1 MKTHYL
7 KLMTIIIAAITI
19 AASPVFAGKG
29 GGKCTDAAPPTVDA
43 FAIPATSATL
53 AVSITTFTASD
64 DCRVTDYMV
73 TESPTAP
80 GTRDSGWSGSVPASY
95 TFTAEGTYTLYAW
108 ALDGADNVSSSM
120 SDSVTITIVT
130 PTVDA
135 DTLDGL
141 DSTDFAIVDH
151 GHFYGGMTVVAKS
164 GGEYLSPVDALND
177 IANWCGTPSASNPC
191 LLKIMPGVYD
201 IGLTTLY
208 PPGYVDIEGSG
219 ENTTFIN
226 GSGITSIYI
235 DTGNNEIRFITINN
249 TETTAETYTYGIRAS
264 NSIASP
270 LKLTNMT
277 VNVSGGQRTAPVWG
291 DQFSEVTLNNVT
303 ISAEGG
309 TANNF
314 GVLGFEKINLNNTN
328 IKVLGA
334 NSYGVSFNGNSNS
347 AEVST
352 IKNSEIFVTGQGAQG
367 VRNYNGILE
376 IFNSDISSSSNG
388 ILGGIISVANTK
400 IDAINYHVYSADSTP
415 KCFNNFDGNF
425 APIVCQ

>member
-1 MKTHYL
+1 
-7 KLMTIIIAAITI
+7 
-19 AASPVFAGKG
+19 
-29 GGKCTDAAPPTVDA
+29 
-43 FAIPATSATL
+43 
-53 AVSITTFTASD
+53 
-64 DCRVTDYMV
+64 
-73 TESPTAP
+73 
-80 GTRDSGWSGSVPASY
+80 
-95 TFTAEGTYTLYAW
+95 
-108 ALDGADNVSSSM
+108 
-120 SDSVTITIVT
+120 
-130 PTVDA
+130 
-135 DTLDGL
+135 
-141 DSTDFAIVDH
+141 
-151 GHFYGGMTVVAKS
+151 
-164 GGEYLSPVDALND
+164 
-177 IANWCGTPSASNPC
+177 
-191 LLKIMPGVYD
+191 
-201 IGLTTLY
+201 
-208 PPGYVDIEGSG
+208 
-219 ENTTFIN
+219 
-226 GSGITSIYI
+226 
-235 DTGNNEIRFITINN
+235 
-249 TETTAETYTYGIRAS
+249 
-264 NSIASP
+264 
-270 LKLTNMT
+270 
-277 VNVSGGQRTAPVWG
+277 
-291 DQFSEVTLNNVT
+291 VTLNNVT